1 MIKHYFEN
9 IAFQRFVL
17 EKVCF
22 VTAASSQNNPY
33 RAICAFHCQD
43 RFIEVAVDDSDN
55 ASTGAAASSAPAAVP
70 AHGHGSSRRRGQV
83 IKLFF
88 VFCSVRPKPLKR
100 FCFAVHACVAMPTPF
115 ACKVMTDTVVP
126 KMNRQGRVAGE
137 APLIPA
143 TVTIVNG
150 DAIDVVRASV
160 WKS

>member
-9 IAFQRFVL
+9 IALQSFVL

-88 VFCSVRPKPLKR
+88 GFLFTPTQTFKAILFC
-100 FCFAVHACVAMPTPF
+100 CACLRCNA
-115 ACKVMTDTVVP
+115 DTICL
-126 KMNRQGRVAGE
+126 QGPYDRHRGE
-137 APLIPA
+137 DESA
-143 TVTIVNG
+143 
-150 DAIDVVRASV
+150 R
-160 WKS
+160 KSSRRSTSDPRDREHRDRRRHRRT

>member
-43 RFIEVAVDDSDN
+43 RFIEVAVDDSGDN

-70 AHGHGSSRRRGQV
+70 AHGHASSRRRGQV

-88 VFCSVRPKPLKR
+88 CFLFSPTQTFKAILFC
-100 FCFAVHACVAMPTPF
+100 CACLRCNA
-115 ACKVMTDTVVP
+115 DTICL
-126 KMNRQGRVAGE
+126 QGAYDRYRGTEDGSA
-137 APLIPA
+137 
-143 TVTIVNG
+143 
-150 DAIDVVRASV
+150 R
-160 WKS
+160 KSSRRSTSDPRDRDHRDRRRHRHS

>member
-88 VFCSVRPKPLKR
+88 CFLFSPTQTFKAILFC
-100 FCFAVHACVAMPTPF
+100 CACLRCNA
-115 ACKVMTDTVVP
+115 DTICL
-126 KMNRQGRVAGE
+126 QGNDRYRGTEDESA
-137 APLIPA
+137 
-143 TVTIVNG
+143 
-150 DAIDVVRASV
+150 R
-160 WKS
+160 KSSRRSTSDPRDRDHRERRRHRRS